1 MRGAIKIGTK
11 DVEMLA
17 NAASPY
23 LYSQLFHEDFLQIL
37 QNNPSANIF
46 EKMGYVMACQASMPI
61 EELFKGLKLEDFYKW
76 LGEFEPMDILN
87 ASKEIAE
94 LYAGQEVQLSS
105 PKAKDA

>member
-1 MRGAIKIGTK
+1 
-11 DVEMLA
+11 MLA

-37 QNNPSANIF
+37 QNPSTNVF
-46 EKMGYVMACQASMPI
+46 EKMGYVMACQANMPI
-61 EELFKGLKLEDFYKW
+61 EELFKGLKIEGFYKW
-76 LGEFEPMDILN
+76 LGEFEPMDVLN
-87 ASKEIAE
+87 ASKDIAE